1 LARGVWLVAAFL
13 VLGLLVVAS
22 RYGWHR
28 DELYFLEAG
37 RHLAWGYVDQPPL
50 TPLLARV
57 ADLVASGNLV
67 VLRVFPA
74 FAAAGAVVVGALT
87 VREMGGHARSQLA
100 GAGTVAAGGYL
111 LGVGHLLSTASLDFL
126 AWMVLLW
133 VTARMLRVSDP
144 RWWMLFGVV
153 SGAALLNKS
162 LVVLLVVSILIGL
175 AVVRRSDLLVTPWLL
190 LGAVLATAVA
200 APNLYWQAS
209 HGWPQLEMSQAIARQ
224 TGTGNRFLLIPLQVV
239 FVGPAFLGLMRRG
252 VGWMRRGGGQTYRVL
267 LWAWMVGMSLTL
279 LTGGRPYYPVP
290 LTVMAVL
297 AGVVAYQ
304 DSGNDPRRL
313 RKPILINAVF
323 SALIALPVLPV
334 TFANLPSTVN
344 ETLAETIGWP
354 ELAHQVADL
363 VDSLPDTERKS
374 VVILT
379 SSYGEAGAIDLFG
392 PKHGLPP
399 AYSAHNSYADFRQPE
414 NESAATLAI
423 GYRVATLESHFRSCE
438 QVGEV
443 DNGYGIDN
451 EAQGKPLVVCH
462 GLISDWDETWPE
474 LRHLD

>member
-1 LARGVWLVAAFL
+1 MPQGVWLIAGL
-13 VLGLLVVAS
+13 VVLILLAVAS

-28 DELYFLEAG
+28 DELYFLQAG

-57 ADLVASGNLV
+57 ADAISSGNLV

-74 FAAAGAVVVGALT
+74 MTAGGIVVVGAVT
-87 VREMGGHARSQLA
+87 VGEMGGNRRAQLA
-100 GAGTVAAGGYL
+100 GAGVVAAGGYL
-111 LGVGHLLSTASLDFL
+111 LGVGHLLSTATFDFL

-133 VTARMLRVSDP
+133 VTARMLRTADP
-144 RWWMLFGVV
+144 RWWILFGVV

-162 LVVLLVVSILIGL
+162 LIVLLGVAILAGL
-175 AVVRRSDLLVTPWLL
+175 AVVRRWDLLVSPWLL
-190 LGAVLATAVA
+190 LGAVLAAAIA

-209 HGWPQLEMSQAIARQ
+209 HGWPQLEMSQAIARR
-224 TGTGNRFLLIPLQVV
+224 TGTENRFLLIPLQVV

-252 VGWMRRGGGQTYRVL
+252 VGWMRRGGGQTYQVF
-267 LWAWMVGMSLTL
+267 LWAWLVGMSLTL

-304 DSGNDPRRL
+304 ESGNDPRLL

-334 TFANLPSTVN
+334 SFANVPSTVN

-354 ELAHQVADL
+354 ELVNQVADL
-363 VDSLPDTERKS
+363 VDSLPDIDREST
-374 VVILT
+374 VILT

-399 AYSAHNSYADFRQPE
+399 AYSAHNSYADFRQPDDE
-414 NESAATLAI
+414 AATTLAV
-423 GYRVATLESHFRSCE
+423 GYRVATLESYFRSCE
-438 QVGEV
+438 EVAEV

-462 GLISDWDETWPE
+462 GLISDWDDTWPK